1 MSISFVTCDSIVLEH
16 VYWKVTLMAKQ
27 PHAADADK
35 PRR

>member
-1 MSISFVTCDSIVLEH
+1 MAGLANSEFYRKALALKTGDSE
-16 VYWKVTLMAKQ
+16 AEQ